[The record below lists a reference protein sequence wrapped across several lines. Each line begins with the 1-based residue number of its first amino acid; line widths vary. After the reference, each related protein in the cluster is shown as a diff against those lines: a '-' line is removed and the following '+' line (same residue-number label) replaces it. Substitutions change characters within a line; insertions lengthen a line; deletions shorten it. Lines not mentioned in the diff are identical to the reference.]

1 LGGAVGGNERL
12 RFTQMG
18 SRHGGE
24 QVVLDLIVQ
33 PTHEYRD
40 RRSAA
45 DVAAHQD
52 LPAQEVKLQFGR
64 HQRHADVDARE

>member
-24 QVVLDLIVQ
+24 QVVLGSSLLGFAWCRLCLLA
-33 PTHEYRD
+33 TS
-40 RRSAA
+40 RS
-45 DVAAHQD
+45 
-52 LPAQEVKLQFGR
+52 
-64 HQRHADVDARE
+64 